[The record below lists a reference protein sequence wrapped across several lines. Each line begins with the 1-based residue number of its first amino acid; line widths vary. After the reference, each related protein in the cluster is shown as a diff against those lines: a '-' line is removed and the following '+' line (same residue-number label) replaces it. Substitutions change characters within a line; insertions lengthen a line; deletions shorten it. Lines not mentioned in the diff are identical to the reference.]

1 MGLEVPDKLY
11 FRIGEVAELA
21 SVNPSVL
28 RYWETEFDLLA
39 PVKSRS
45 GQRLYA
51 KKDVELILE
60 IKKLLYSE
68 KLTIAGARKR
78 IAEKRNRLSCEN
90 DADRVALIREVKE
103 ELRRF
108 RDSL

>member
-1 MGLEVPDKLY
+1 MELEVPDKLY

-28 RYWETEFDLLA
+28 RYWETEFDLLV

-51 KKDVELILE
+51 RKDVELILE
-60 IKKLLYSE
+60 IKRLLYAE
-68 KLTIAGARKR
+68 RLTIAGARKKIVENGNRRASDEDVDR
-78 IAEKRNRLSCEN
+78 IRI
-90 DADRVALIREVKE
+90 IREVKE
-103 ELRRF
+103 DLRSF
-108 RDSL
+108 RDLL

>member
-1 MGLEVPDKLY
+1 MELEVPDKLY

-28 RYWETEFDLLA
+28 RYWETEFDLLV

-51 KKDVELILE
+51 RKDVELILE
-60 IKKLLYSE
+60 IKRLLYSE
-68 KLTIAGARKR
+68 RLTIAGARKK
-78 IAEKRNRLSCEN
+78 IAENRKSHTISDNLDKAN
-90 DADRVALIREVKE
+90 IIREVKE

-108 RDSL
+108 RDLL